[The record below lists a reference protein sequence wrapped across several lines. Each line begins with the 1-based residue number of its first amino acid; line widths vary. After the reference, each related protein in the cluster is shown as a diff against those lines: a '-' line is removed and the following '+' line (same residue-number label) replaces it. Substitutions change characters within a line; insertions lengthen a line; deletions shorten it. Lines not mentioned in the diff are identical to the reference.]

1 MPTADAAGDYL
12 RLAEHYRQMKDPELL
27 VLVRGI
33 DGLTDMARQA
43 LETEIRHR
51 NLNPNAEPEELSE
64 VVPDV
69 PEAPVDEESPYDE
82 DRELVDLLPVWS
94 QQDALQVQNVLDV
107 AGIPFFMG
115 PEKATSVAGVTSN
128 FADGVK
134 VKVMR
139 IGLPWALQ
147 ALHRDYFP
155 EDDPTPEEPEQ
166 PKEIP
171 VRCPRCQST
180 DVVFNGL
187 VEQTPSHD
195 PDEFPA
201 AESSSQSKSSEA
213 GPADPD
219 AEPCQKFDWTCESCG
234 KEWQDDGVVKES

>member
-27 VLVRGI
+27 GLMRQSE
-33 DGLTDMARQA
+33 GLTDMARQA

-51 NLNPNAEPEELSE
+51 GLKPDSEIEEPPEP
-64 VVPDV
+64 VPGVPD
-69 PEAPVDEESPYDE
+69 PAVDEDSPYDE
-82 DRELVDLLPVWS
+82 DRALVELLPVWS
-94 QQDALQVQNVLDV
+94 LRDALQLQQVLNV

-115 PEKATSVAGVTSN
+115 PEKASSVANVTSS

-139 IGLPWALQ
+139 VGLPWALQ

-155 EDDPTPEEPEQ
+155 KDDPTPEGPEEPE
-166 PKEIP
+166 EIP
-171 VRCPRCQST
+171 VCCPRCQST

-187 VEQTPSHD
+187 VEQSPPHD
-195 PDEFPA
+195 PNEFPA
-201 AESSSQSKSSEA
+201 AKVSSQSST
-213 GPADPD
+213 PDVADPD
-219 AEPCQKFDWTCESCG
+219 AEPPQKFDWTCEACG
-234 KEWQDDGVVKES
+234 NQWQDDGVVKEP